1 MNHYEQYIG
10 QILDGRYRINALL
23 GVGGMAAVLVAKDLK
38 TNRNV
43 AIKMLKED
51 YANDKQAVLRFI
63 NEGKAVAMLDHENIV
78 KIYDVV
84 VTDKEKYL
92 VMKYIE
98 ARLCAVIWIGWG
110 LCLLKRPW
118 TFLPRF

>member
-1 MNHYEQYIG
+1 M
-10 QILDGRYRINALL
+10 
-23 GVGGMAAVLVAKDLK
+23 LVAKDLK

-98 ARLCAVIWIGWG
+98 GRDSAQLYGSDGASA
-110 LCLLKRPW
+110 
-118 TFLPRF
+118 F

>member
-1 MNHYEQYIG
+1 
-10 QILDGRYRINALL
+10 
-23 GVGGMAAVLVAKDLK
+23 
-38 TNRNV
+38 
-43 AIKMLKED
+43 
-51 YANDKQAVLRFI
+51 
-63 NEGKAVAMLDHENIV
+63 MLDHENIV

-98 ARLCAVIWIGWG
+98 GETLRSYMDRMG